1 MPSTNYTVKKQEF
14 LNSVVNKIGKQI
26 YSSTAYTNPLKRIK
40 RGFIENANEIEEIYI
55 ARAVGYNYDPDGKG
69 ALDRVKPDVKTQYH
83 QVDYAKDFQ
92 VTIQDK
98 QVRKGFTT
106 SGGVTRIA
114 NEIMESLHTGSE
126 YAEFMKCIGILDT
139 IATKS
144 KYKKEVADVVDNA
157 TAKAFTKEL
166 KKTIKR
172 MGLRS
177 NEFATVENHCK
188 PNQMIL
194 FLNMDWAIEMDVEM
208 LATAFNMSKQEINEC
223 TIIEIPELTTN
234 TNTRAILCDER
245 ALQIYDTYYG
255 LEPQRNAKGKFTN
268 HFLSTE
274 KIFSYSNLVNIAVFN
289 IADEEEQGE
298 E

>member
-1 MPSTNYTVKKQEF
+1 MPSATYTIKKQEF
-14 LNSVVNKIGKQI
+14 LNSVVNKIGVQV
-26 YSSTAYTNPLKRIK
+26 YSTTAYVNPLKRIK

-55 ARAVGYNYDPDGKG
+55 ARAVGYDHDPSGKG
-69 ALDRVKPDVKTQYH
+69 ALDRIKPIVKTQYH
-83 QVDYAKDFQ
+83 QVDYEKDFQ

-114 NEIMESLHTGSE
+114 NEIMESLHTGAE
-126 YAEFMKCIGILDT
+126 YEEYVKCLEILDT
-139 IATKS
+139 IATNS
-144 KYKKEVADVVDNA
+144 KYKKTVTDITDQRSAMDFV
-157 TAKAFTKEL
+157 KEI
-166 KKTIKR
+166 KKTINK
-172 MGLRS
+172 MGRRS
-177 NEFATVENHCK
+177 ETFAEVENHCK
-188 PNQMIL
+188 PSQLIL
-194 FLNMDWAIEMDVEM
+194 FLNEDWDVEMDVEM
-208 LATAFNMSKQEINEC
+208 LAQAFNMSKQEIDDC
-223 TIIEIPELTTN
+223 VKIKIPELTTN

-289 IADEEEQGE
+289 ITE
-298 E
+298 